1 MDSLSSPTIMPSCG
15 PILVITFKFET
26 FVDYLIYKAAK
37 ELEKGWTMM
46 KMAVGEPRWD
56 QWVAQNL
63 KEGATV
69 GYNPL
74 LLSARIFFFS

>member
-1 MDSLSSPTIMPSCG
+1 
-15 PILVITFKFET
+15 
-26 FVDYLIYKAAK
+26 
-37 ELEKGWTMM
+37 M

-63 KEGATV
+63 KEGAVV

-74 LLSARIFFFS
+74 LISARIFIYIKVTP

>member
-1 MDSLSSPTIMPSCG
+1 VDRLSLLHSSKELSENINYQAT
-15 PILVITFKFET
+15 
-26 FVDYLIYKAAK
+26 K

-63 KEGATV
+63 KEGAVV

-74 LLSARIFFFS
+74 LISARIFIYIKVTP